1 MLKDLLIQNRTRRRF
16 YQNERISP
24 EILRELVDLT
34 RYTPSTA
41 NSQAL
46 KFRIVYTPE
55 ECSALF
61 PHLIWAGA
69 LKDWD
74 GPEEGERPAA
84 YIVILCDKNLN
95 KMYDDGIAALTMML
109 GATERG
115 LGGCIFGSVQREEAA
130 KALNID
136 TELYKID
143 LVLALGKPK
152 EIVKIV
158 DVPQSGCIDYYRD
171 REGIHYVPKR
181 ELKDILLPGNPKK
194 A

>member
-1 MLKDLLIQNRTRRRF
+1 MLKNLLIQNRTRRRF
-16 YQNERISP
+16 YQNELISP

-74 GPEEGERPAA
+74 GPEEGER
-84 YIVILCDKNLN
+84 
-95 KMYDDGIAALTMML
+95 
-109 GATERG
+109 
-115 LGGCIFGSVQREEAA
+115 
-130 KALNID
+130 
-136 TELYKID
+136 
-143 LVLALGKPK
+143 KPK

-158 DVPQSGCIDYYRD
+158 DVPESGCIDYYRD

-194 A
+194 M